1 MTTFDFGSK
10 MTCLCHDLTRVV
22 PELGHVDMRRVLVTA
37 SFNRKP
43 SATGVYAAVTPLRF
57 AGGSRVGR
65 HRRATMVMPRVVN
78 EAGEDQLYILTFY
91 LPRYLQAPF
100 EEKLETVT
108 HELWHIS
115 PDFDGTLRQFPG
127 KCRIHGPTQEAFDAQ
142 ARRLANC
149 YLRKRRQDD
158 DRSSE
163 PPWEFLNASWRELQS
178 RYRRLRAHHI
188 ARPQMRRLA

>member
-1 MTTFDFGSK
+1 
-10 MTCLCHDLTRVV
+10 MTCLCHDVTRVV
-22 PELGHVDMRRVLVTA
+22 PELGHIDMRRVLVTA

-57 AGGSRVGR
+57 VGGSRVGR
-65 HRRATMVMPRVVN
+65 HRRTTMVMPRVVN

-115 PDFDGTLRQFPG
+115 PDFDGTLRQFSG
-127 KCRIHGPTQEAFDAQ
+127 RCRLHGPTQEAFDAQ
-142 ARRLANC
+142 ARRLAC
-149 YLRKRRQDD
+149 KYLRKGRQSAAG
-158 DRSSE
+158 SSE